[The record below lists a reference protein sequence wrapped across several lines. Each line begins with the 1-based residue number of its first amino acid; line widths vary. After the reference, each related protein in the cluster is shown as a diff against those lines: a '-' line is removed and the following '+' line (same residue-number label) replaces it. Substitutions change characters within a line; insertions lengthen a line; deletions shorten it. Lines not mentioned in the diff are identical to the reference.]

1 MKILRKEQGGYVNNA
16 KKLIESEISPD
27 TLNGQTLAY
36 LGDAVYELDIRR
48 HLIKCGI
55 VKPQVLQRRATHY
68 VSAKAQAALITKL
81 QEDKLL
87 SEGELATF
95 RRGRNSKTYTKA
107 KNTSLATYQ
116 LSTGFEAV
124 WGYLELLGKRDRLEE
139 LTTWCIKTVEE
150 GGIDRYDF
158 K

>member
-1 MKILRKEQGGYVNNA
+1 MNKTDKIIEKDVN
-16 KKLIESEISPD
+16 PD

-36 LGDAVYELDIRR
+36 LGDAVYEIFIRR
-48 HLIKCGI
+48 HLIKCGV

-81 QEDKLL
+81 QEDGLL
-87 SEGELATF
+87 TEDEVATF
-95 RRGRNSKTYTKA
+95 HRGRNSKTYTKA
-107 KNTSLATYQ
+107 KNTSLATYK

-124 WGYLELLGKRDRLEE
+124 WGYLELLNKKERIRE
-139 LTTWCIKTVEE
+139 LTAWCIKNVENGSIE
-150 GGIDRYDF
+150 KYDF

>member
-1 MKILRKEQGGYVNNA
+1 MNKHKELVEQKVN
-16 KKLIESEISPD
+16 PD

-36 LGDAVYELDIRR
+36 LGDAVYEIFIRR

-55 VKPQVLQRRATHY
+55 VKPQVLQRQATHY

-81 QEDKLL
+81 QNENLL
-87 SEGELATF
+87 TDDEVATF
-95 RRGRNSKTYTKA
+95 RRGRNSKTHTKA

-124 WGYLELLGKRDRLEE
+124 WGYLELLNKKERIAE
-139 LTTWCIKTVEE
+139 LTQWCIIAVEKGDLDE
-150 GGIDRYDF
+150 YDF
-158 K
+158 E